1 MPRGTKYVLE
11 CFIVQV
17 TWRRKWQ
24 PTSLF
29 LPGKSHGQRSL
40 PGYSPSGGEE
50 SDPTEYS
57 HIFPAIE
64 TMGEYLNRE
73 ELDYQSI
80 LECYASSFKTEYIV

>member
-1 MPRGTKYVLE
+1 MATHFTILAGKIPRTEESAG
-11 CFIVQV
+11 VQ
-17 TWRRKWQ
+17 
-24 PTSLF
+24 SF
-29 LPGKSHGQRSL
+29 
-40 PGYSPSGGEE
+40 GGEE

-80 LECYASSFKTEYIV
+80 LECYASSFKTEYIVWERNHGGVSHRDSGFLIPA